1 MILFVVV
8 VVVVESGEPGELDES
23 GLKKENRLLE
33 EKINDDADR
42 PTKRIQSNLP
52 FQKLENRKKTE
63 ICNLVMEKYTGTLFP
78 LVYKLLHLKAIFLLF
93 LHI

>member
-1 MILFVVV
+1 MILF

-23 GLKKENRLLE
+23 GYKKKNRLLE

-52 FQKLENRKKTE
+52 FQKLENRKKAE
-63 ICNLVMEKYTGTLFP
+63 ICN
-78 LVYKLLHLKAIFLLF
+78 
-93 LHI
+93 

>member
-1 MILFVVV
+1 MIIVIVI
-8 VVVVESGEPGELDES
+8 VVESGEPGELDES

-52 FQKLENRKKTE
+52 FQKLENRKKE
-63 ICNLVMEKYTGTLFP
+63 DICN
-78 LVYKLLHLKAIFLLF
+78 
-93 LHI
+93 